1 MLFEPQYSK
10 GSPGHANSLHS
21 VVSNGG
27 YLALPPLPLPQ
38 SLKAE
43 FGQQRNEFSLETCET
58 RTAFAIAH
66 TPPNFRI
73 VIARMKAISDGEREL
88 TEGVFR

>member
-1 MLFEPQYSK
+1 MEDEPQYSEE
-10 GSPGHANSLHS
+10 SPRQVDPLQLLSSNWGYSVSL
-21 VVSNGG
+21 N
-27 YLALPPLPLPQ
+27 PEPQ
-38 SLKAE
+38 SLRAE
-43 FGQQRNEFSLETCET
+43 FGQQWNEFSLERCET